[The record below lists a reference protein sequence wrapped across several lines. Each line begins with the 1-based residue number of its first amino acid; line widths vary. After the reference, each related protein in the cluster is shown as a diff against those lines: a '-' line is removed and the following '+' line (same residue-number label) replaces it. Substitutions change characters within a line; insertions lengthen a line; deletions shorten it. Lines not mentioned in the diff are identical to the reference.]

1 MAEIIKAYNPADANK
16 IETVLILK
24 QTRIKPLGEEKSR
37 RALPGEKYQ
46 ISGIDKI
53 ELLARGL
60 ATLDLKAELP
70 ESKKKQA
77 PKPVIKESFSK
88 K

>member
-1 MAEIIKAYNPADANK
+1 MADAIKAYNPAEANK

-24 QTRIKPLGEEKSR
+24 QTRVRAIGAEKSV
-37 RALPGEKYQ
+37 RALPGDKFQ
-46 ISGIDKI
+46 VSGMDKI

-70 ESKKKQA
+70 ESKKKAAPA
-77 PKPVIKESFSK
+77 PKVKEAVK